1 MRDATYDNDSL
12 LKVLRISTYAPREG
26 CDVRRWH
33 SFFDFRI
40 STHAPREGCDREMV
54 IHSLVLSYFNSRT
67 PCGVRHRSLPKVPP
81 ETYFNSRT
89 QCGVR
94 TRCSVSS
101 AVVVSFQLTHP
112 MRGTTSSICCRDGS
126 NRIST
131 HAPHAGYGPPHVS
144 LGWPSLLLQ
153 LPHPILGAT
162 AWSSNHLL
170 PTFQLT
176 HPHGVQRWL
185 RGRTSRSCFN
195 SRTPR
200 GVRHRNSPI
209 RAGKFQLTSPCGG
222 DLWRSSG
229 CSKKS

>member
-112 MRGTTSSICCRDGS
+112 MRGTTSSICCRDGN

-131 HAPHAGYGPPHVS
+131 PALREGYDDRPGV
-144 LGWPSLLLQ
+144 LQ
-153 LPHPILGAT
+153 RVLQH
-162 AWSSNHLL
+162 
-170 PTFQLT
+170 
-176 HPHGVQRWL
+176 
-185 RGRTSRSCFN
+185 FN
-195 SRTPR
+195 SRTP
-200 GVRHRNSPI
+200 
-209 RAGKFQLTSPCGG
+209 
-222 DLWRSSG
+222 
-229 CSKKS
+229 

>member
-1 MRDATYDNDSL
+1 M
-12 LKVLRISTYAPREG
+12 
-26 CDVRRWH
+26 RRWH

-131 HAPHAGYGPPHVS
+131 HAPRTGCDAGKSTWVGSVLLFNSRTHTGYDNS
-144 LGWPSLLLQ
+144 LSPSTDLWSRFQPTSPTRDASLIQ
-153 LPHPILGAT
+153 LAYALTIQ
-162 AWSSNHLL
+162 
-170 PTFQLT
+170 FQLT
-176 HPHGVQRWL
+176 HPM
-185 RGRTSRSCFN
+185 RGAT
-195 SRTPR
+195 
-200 GVRHRNSPI
+200 
-209 RAGKFQLTSPCGG
+209 
-222 DLWRSSG
+222 
-229 CSKKS
+229 

>member
-131 HAPHAGYGPPHVS
+131 HAPREGRDLSPEDV
-144 LGWPSLLLQ
+144 LQ
-153 LPHPILGAT
+153 ALE
-162 AWSSNHLL
+162 
-170 PTFQLT
+170 FQLS
-176 HPHGVQRWL
+176 HPREVRRWH
-185 RGRTSRSCFN
+185 
-195 SRTPR
+195 SRT
-200 GVRHRNSPI
+200 
-209 RAGKFQLTSPCGG
+209 GG
-222 DLWRSSG
+222 DGNDSLF
-229 CSKKS
+229 

>member
-1 MRDATYDNDSL
+1 M
-12 LKVLRISTYAPREG
+12 
-26 CDVRRWH
+26 RRWH

-112 MRGTTSSICCRDGS
+112 MRDTAHLMSPWGGRHFYCNSRTPYWVRLHGPVTICS
-126 NRIST
+126 
-131 HAPHAGYGPPHVS
+131 PH
-144 LGWPSLLLQ
+144 
-153 LPHPILGAT
+153 
-162 AWSSNHLL
+162 
-170 PTFQLT
+170 
-176 HPHGVQRWL
+176 
-185 RGRTSRSCFN
+185 FN
-195 SRTPR
+195 SRTRTGCDAGCGAEPAGRVLTHAPR
-200 GVRHRNSPI
+200 EGCDIATAPSAPVNFNSRP
-209 RAGKFQLTSPCGG
+209 RVGATCGG
-222 DLWRSSG
+222 HRDVPKNRNYNSHTHAG
-229 CSKKS
+229 CDHCPGCAILYSKTVYRIFQFSHPVRGATGR